1 MKRRFAN
8 SIEGDYFQ
16 ERIDND
22 YFKGYACFIKIK
34 NVKKPL
40 IVYNGITNICIKDE
54 NYEWIEVYPENEK
67 YAITI
72 MFDDNDNLI
81 EWYFDIAKNM
91 GLENGIPFE
100 DDLYLDMIITPAGEK
115 RVIDENELKEA
126 FNNDEITQEDL
137 DSAYQTLELLENK
150 YVNNLDELVKFTNY
164 LCDKFKSKSRVLIK
178 DRK

>member
-1 MKRRFAN
+1 
-8 SIEGDYFQ
+8 
-16 ERIDND
+16 
-22 YFKGYACFIKIK
+22 
-34 NVKKPL
+34 
-40 IVYNGITNICIKDE
+40 
-54 NYEWIEVYPENEK
+54 
-67 YAITI
+67 
-72 MFDDNDNLI
+72 MFDDNNNLI
-81 EWYFDIAKNM
+81 EWYLDIAKNT

-164 LCDKFKSKSRVLIK
+164 LCDKFKSKSKVLIK

>member
-54 NYEWIEVYPENEK
+54 NYE
-67 YAITI
+67 
-72 MFDDNDNLI
+72 
-81 EWYFDIAKNM
+81 
-91 GLENGIPFE
+91 
-100 DDLYLDMIITPAGEK
+100 
-115 RVIDENELKEA
+115 
-126 FNNDEITQEDL
+126 
-137 DSAYQTLELLENK
+137 
-150 YVNNLDELVKFTNY
+150 
-164 LCDKFKSKSRVLIK
+164 
-178 DRK
+178 